1 MIKYDSKR
9 ALELLRLGTND
20 PKANFREGQEEAIK
34 CLIVGNSRLL
44 IVQKTGWGKSFVYFI
59 ATKLLRE
66 ARLGPVLLFSPL
78 LALMR
83 NQLEAAKKIGVRAF
97 TINCTN
103 SDNWE
108 EIETKIKKDEVDILL
123 VSPER
128 LSNERFQQ
136 GILSRIARK
145 VSMLVVDEAH
155 CISDWGHDF
164 RPHYRMIGRIVKG
177 LPANMRVLA
186 TTATANDRVMEDLRS
201 VLGKEIQVYR
211 GDLNRENLILQ
222 TIKLNSKAGRLAWLA
237 EKLPSIS
244 GSGIVYTLTIKEANL
259 VASWLASRGLKS
271 LPYSS
276 ESENREE
283 LEDALINDRVKVLV
297 ATSALG
303 MGFDKPNISFVVH
316 FQTPASVISYYQQVG
331 RAGRK
336 IPRAYGVL
344 LVDEE
349 SFKIDNW
356 FVENAFPTSEEAQEV
371 LDTLK
376 RFPQGL
382 SIKQMLPN
390 INLPEGRIEKVLTL
404 LSLESPAP
412 VVKENGKWF
421 LTIEEV
427 KHEFWERIERIKKI
441 KRKEI
446 AQMKEYTKLPFGE
459 HMPFL
464 ISALDGDTS
473 KVSLPYAPELNS
485 SVDHQLVLDAQKF
498 IYDYQNILVPRKKW
512 PTGGLPIYG
521 VRGNLPPEGRAELGR
536 ALSYWEDGGWGPLV
550 SRGKYVDHYFADELV
565 HACVELLLKWKPDPF
580 PQWVTCIP
588 SLRHPELVPDFA
600 CRLASALGIPFYNAI
615 RQTKLCPEQKSMKNS
630 AQQARNLD
638 GLFEIQ
644 KPLPQG
650 PVLLVDD
657 MVDSGWTMTIAAFL
671 LRKNGSGKVWPLA
684 LSNTGTK

>member
-20 PKANFREGQEEAIK
+20 PNANFREGQEEAIK
-34 CLIVGNSRLL
+34 RLIEGNSRLL

-66 ARLGPVLLFSPL
+66 AGLGPVLLFSPL

-103 SDNWE
+103 SDDWK

-136 GILSRIARK
+136 GILSRIAGK

-164 RPHYRMIGRIVKG
+164 RPHYRMIGRMVKG

-186 TTATANDRVMEDLRS
+186 TTATANDRVMDDLRS

-259 VASWLASRGLKS
+259 VASWLTSRGLKS

-390 INLPEGRIEKVLTL
+390 INLPQGRIEKVLTL

-464 ISALDGDTS
+464 ISALDGDAS
-473 KVSLPYAPELNS
+473 KVSLPYSPELNS

-498 IYDYQNILVPRKKW
+498 IYDYQNMLVPRKQW

-521 VRGNLPPEGRAELGR
+521 VSGNIPVERRAELGR
-536 ALSYWEDGGWGPLV
+536 ALSYWEDGGWGHLV

-615 RQTKLCPEQKSMKNS
+615 LQTKLCPEQKSMKNS

-638 GLFEIQ
+638 GLFEIR
-644 KPLPQG
+644 KPLIQG

>member
-20 PKANFREGQEEAIK
+20 PNANFREGQEEAIK
-34 CLIVGNSRLL
+34 RLIVGNSRLL

-66 ARLGPVLLFSPL
+66 AGLGPVLLFSPL

-136 GILSRIARK
+136 GILSRIAGK

-164 RPHYRMIGRIVKG
+164 RPHYRMIGRMVKG

-356 FVENAFPTSEEAQEV
+356 FVDNAFPTSEEAQEV

-446 AQMKEYTKLPFGE
+446 AQMKEYRECP
-459 HMPFL
+459 
-464 ISALDGDTS
+464 
-473 KVSLPYAPELNS
+473 
-485 SVDHQLVLDAQKF
+485 KF
-498 IYDYQNILVPRKKW
+498 
-512 PTGGLPIYG
+512 
-521 VRGNLPPEGRAELGR
+521 
-536 ALSYWEDGGWGPLV
+536 
-550 SRGKYVDHYFADELV
+550 
-565 HACVELLLKWKPDPF
+565 CV
-580 PQWVTCIP
+580 
-588 SLRHPELVPDFA
+588 
-600 CRLASALGIPFYNAI
+600 
-615 RQTKLCPEQKSMKNS
+615 CPNFIM
-630 AQQARNLD
+630 
-638 GLFEIQ
+638 
-644 KPLPQG
+644 
-650 PVLLVDD
+650 
-657 MVDSGWTMTIAAFL
+657 
-671 LRKNGSGKVWPLA
+671 
-684 LSNTGTK
+684 